1 MNAERRSIERRFV
14 FCDALKKISKN
25 FFGTVQTTELGWQLG
40 ELHTIRFYRRAMRR
54 ER

>member
-1 MNAERRSIERRFV
+1 MLNAARSSGVLF
-14 FCDALKKISKN
+14 FCDAPEKIFKN
-25 FFGTVQTTELGWQLG
+25 FFGVRQTTELGWQLG